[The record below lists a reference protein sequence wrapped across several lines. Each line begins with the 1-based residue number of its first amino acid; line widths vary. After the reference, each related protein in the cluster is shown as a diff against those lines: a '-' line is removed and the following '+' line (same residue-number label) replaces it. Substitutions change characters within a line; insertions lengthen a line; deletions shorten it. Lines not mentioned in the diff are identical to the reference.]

1 MIAVALGGLLA
12 CSCTDREDEFLYQ
25 DLGTKKVVVS
35 PNNTENPYDWVGVKH
50 NIHLDEI
57 SSILF
62 EEYDNPN
69 NLELSIVTSLT
80 KEHLSE
86 LYDNTLVEP
95 IINNGLYRCET
106 EAELSE
112 VLKNDIF
119 SNTSEAYIN
128 SILSS
133 IENLKNDSYMSY
145 KAYISEMESRIVT
158 DNKIQEVEKVVLLSF
173 TSTLRHSIYYWYEP
187 ETSAKVKCK
196 WLKIALA
203 DGKGALASGA
213 QGAAIGAIAGT
224 GGAVIGA
231 STGALIGAVAA
242 SIEKAEQLDSIK
254 EPVDDKPIE
263 EPKPEIQN

>member
-57 SSILF
+57 SNILF

-133 IENLKNDSYMSY
+133 IEKLKNDSYMSY